1 MSHTTHIPSA
11 DGASPGSVSP
21 GSASPGTGRA
31 RRVATAAAWVTT
43 GALAATALTGVAF
56 AAGST
61 TDAPSATATSAS
73 TSAADAA
80 HGRHRGLLR
89 TVLHGTFTVQGT
101 SGPTEVTLQRG
112 TVTAASATSVTVA
125 STDGFSA
132 TYAITSTTV
141 VKRDRATVTAD
152 KLVVGDTAVVRAS
165 GGTATVV
172 RDLSPAAVAKAR
184 ARAGQNG

>member
-1 MSHTTHIPSA
+1 MIAATDTR
-11 DGASPGSVSP
+11 SPD
-21 GSASPGTGRA
+21 AALPGTGRA

-43 GALAATALTGVAF
+43 GALAATGLTGVAF

-61 TDAPSATATSAS
+61 TGVGGTATVAPASAG
-73 TSAADAA
+73 TTTGTAGA
-80 HGRHRGLLR
+80 RRREGLLR

-125 STDGFSA
+125 SSDGFSA
-132 TYAITSTTV
+132 TYAITSTTL
-141 VKRDRATVTAD
+141 VKRDRATVTGD

-172 RDLSPAAVAKAR
+172 RDLSPAAAAKAR
-184 ARAGQNG
+184 ARTAQNR